1 MNELHCNQVILDGI
15 IKSITVGKSGYYLL
29 NILTYKFNN
38 DKYKNVYV
46 SISISNDLYQTYK
59 DLLFK
64 DNQVFFKGYLNSY
77 KTKDN
82 KYTTIIS
89 ITDIFENY
97 EDLIKGKSSPHIRY
111 DPDGVMVWNGKRCES
126 TLPTKEEL
134 KEMEDLLS
142 EYKWFICK
150 KRKDLRL
157 VYEKLLLKY

>member
-1 MNELHCNQVILDGI
+1 MNDKHCNQVILDGI

-29 NILTYKFNN
+29 NVLTYKFNN
-38 DKYKNVYV
+38 DKYKEVYI
-46 SISISNDLYQTYK
+46 SISITDNLYQTYK

-89 ITDIFENY
+89 ITDIFKDY
-97 EDLIKGKSSPHIRY
+97 EDLTKGKTGPHIRY

-126 TLPTKEEL
+126 TPPTKEEL
-134 KEMEDLLS
+134 EEMEKLLS
-142 EYKWFICK
+142 EYK
-150 KRKDLRL
+150 
-157 VYEKLLLKY
+157 